1 MDKIYNK
8 YNNTILTLEEL
19 EELEELQEVKEVINS
34 GNSGYKIGYTWYI
47 VELQDGQ
54 EINVYVK

>member
-8 YNNTILTLEEL
+8 YNNTTLTVEEL
-19 EELEELQEVKEVINS
+19 EKLQELEDVKEVINCGS
-34 GNSGYKIGYTWYI
+34 SGYKIGCTWYL
-47 VELQDGQ
+47 VELQNGE

>member
-19 EELEELQEVKEVINS
+19 EELEELQEVRDVINC
-34 GNSGYKIGYTWYI
+34 GNSGYKIGYNWYI
-47 VELQDGQ
+47 VELENGE

>member
-8 YNNTILTLEEL
+8 YNNTILTAEEL
-19 EELEELQEVKEVINS
+19 KELEELQEVKEVINC
-34 GNSGYKIGYTWYI
+34 GNSGYKIGCTWYA

>member
-8 YNNTILTLEEL
+8 YNNTILTVKEL
-19 EELEELQEVKEVINS
+19 EELEELQEVRDVINC
-34 GNSGYKIGYTWYI
+34 GNSGYKIGYNWYI
-47 VELQDGQ
+47 VELENGE